1 MLKGKKKS
9 EQMSSLVKK
18 WRASGL
24 SKQAFCTKAGI
35 NVHTFGY
42 WIEKERGEL
51 SSKGFIEVITVP
63 ATKVKE
69 QGEVMES
76 GGLIEMS
83 FPQGAILRMNSSM
96 SPSDLKIVKTLLY

>member
-1 MLKGKKKS
+1 MVKEKKKS

-24 SKQAFCTKAGI
+24 SKQSFCRKEGI

-42 WIEKERGEL
+42 WIDKERVEL
-51 SSKGFIEVITVP
+51 PSKGFIEVITGT
-63 ATKVKE
+63 AIKVKE

-76 GGLIEMS
+76 GGLIEIS
-83 FPQGAILRMNSSM
+83 FPQGAILRLNSSL
-96 SPSDLKIVKTLLY
+96 SESDLKIVKTLLY